1 MKVNSNGSKPPRT
14 LRFPR
19 LSSSTVSKPWHPTLV
34 GEGDFPKDEPVD
46 AIALAQQALSRMEAG
61 MLKLHKAVEESHSP
75 NDRPRA
81 A

>member
-1 MKVNSNGSKPPRT
+1 MKVNSNGSTPPGT

-19 LSSSTVSKPWHPTLV
+19 LSSSTVSKPWQPTLV
-34 GEGDFPKDEPVD
+34 GEGDFPKDQPTD

-61 MLKLHKAVEESHSP
+61 MLKLHKAVEESHAQD
-75 NDRPRA
+75 DRPRA